1 MHKILIGIILFVVF
15 SCSSK
20 DHNGSPVLQEREYTY
35 RDSIEVNQE
44 SQTFQDSQPTTNTNF
59 DVLIGKYE
67 DPNRTEWQNPELVL
81 EKLGDLNGKIVADL
95 GAGSGYFTFRMAQTA
110 EKIIA
115 IDIDPRFLSYIE
127 DRKMEFPEDQADK
140 IVTRLTVEDDP
151 SLQKNEVDV
160 VLLVNTFHYIQNR
173 SEYFKKV
180 KNGLKEDGFLV
191 IVDVK
196 NPNAPIGPP
205 EDLIVGLEVAFAE
218 LREAGFREFSI
229 DENSLEYQYIM
240 IAK

>member
-1 MHKILIGIILFVVF
+1 MPKFFIGVTLFLVF

-20 DHNGSPVLQEREYTY
+20 NNNGSPEQPENKFTY
-35 RDSIEVNQE
+35 
-44 SQTFQDSQPTTNTNF
+44 QDSMDIPLDPQPLQDIPPTTNTNF
-59 DVLIGKYE
+59 DVLVRKYE
-67 DPNRTEWQNPELVL
+67 DPSRTEWQNPELVL
-81 EKLGDLNGKIVADL
+81 EKLGNLDGKTVADL

-127 DRKMEFPEDQADK
+127 ERKKEFPENLADK
-140 IVTRLTVEDDP
+140 IVSRLTAEDNP

-180 KNGLKEDGFLV
+180 KNGLKNNGFLV

-196 NPNAPIGPP
+196 NPNAPLGPP
-205 EDLIVGLEVAFAE
+205 EDLIVGLEIAFAE

-240 IAK
+240 IAR